1 MGPTYSFILL
11 MSALFGGV
19 GLLSRFVGKSIM
31 HDNERDTMKVFHLFS
46 KKEIDEE
53 RDRLR
58 ERTMQAIEALGLDLS
73 EENESDR
80 MPVSRDNYINGGWT
94 RYEAFSQILHDH
106 PPREDYR
113 EGDIVVLN
121 VLFKADGHTYC
132 YRAKDDVY
140 KAGDIVEVTVRGTP
154 KAVVVDSV
162 GYYSMDEYPFDAV
175 PLNYING
182 MAAGDLKKKYQE
194 ALEEELGDEAE
205 REAIREEA
213 AKELSAAKTEKAKA
227 MKQKAEAEQI
237 QAEANRMKA
246 DAQDALKE
254 ATVAYEKA
262 RYDEELREAAE
273 KEAAKTWKRNRPE
286 TNNVT
291 ILRLREVQDALDEDE
306 QIYRKLSA
314 LEDKM
319 SKVIEKSEEMIDDD
333 NLSNTTN
340 LIRRLHAVYLP
351 KTISVLEQYKN
362 IFSSGLPPKNVE
374 DLRNGLLE
382 AIDKSEEVYNNVL
395 TSLYE
400 KDMMEL
406 TVEMEVLKTMF
417 ALSGLLD
424 SDFDIKG

>member
-1 MGPTYSFILL
+1 M
-11 MSALFGGV
+11 ALFRIKGSK
-19 GLLSRFVGKSIM
+19 GLYCIKCGKAIEPHYLYCIFCGASTE
-31 HDNERDTMKVFHLFS
+31 DNPKCDVS
-46 KKEIDEE
+46 KKK
-53 RDRLR
+53 RW
-58 ERTMQAIEALGLDLS
+58 EAL
-73 EENESDR
+73 
-80 MPVSRDNYINGGWT
+80 
-94 RYEAFSQILHDH
+94 
-106 PPREDYR
+106 
-113 EGDIVVLN
+113 
-121 VLFKADGHTYC
+121 
-132 YRAKDDVY
+132 AKD
-140 KAGDIVEVTVRGTP
+140 
-154 KAVVVDSV
+154 
-162 GYYSMDEYPFDAV
+162 
-175 PLNYING
+175 
-182 MAAGDLKKKYQE
+182 
-194 ALEEELGDEAE
+194 LGDKTE

-227 MKQKAEAEQI
+227 MKQKEEAEQI

-262 RYDEELREAAE
+262 RYDEEMREAAE

-286 TNNVT
+286 TSDIT

-319 SKVIEKSEEMIDDD
+319 SKVIEKSKEMIDDE
-333 NLSNTTN
+333 NLNNTTN
-340 LIRRLHAVYLP
+340 LIRRLHMVYLP

-362 IFSSGLPPKNVE
+362 IFSSGLPSKDVE

-382 AIDKSEEVYNNVL
+382 AIGKSEEVYNNVL

-406 TVEMEVLKTMF
+406 SVEMEVLKTMF

-424 SDFDIKG
+424 SDFDIKC